1 MLLIHVPN
9 LLLFLISKNLLLN
22 IKINKFIP
30 SGGEPNIFDS
40 IHVDKRI
47 CSLKLN
53 LIARAKAKPN
63 FSTLDGTR
71 KE

>member
-1 MLLIHVPN
+1 M
-9 LLLFLISKNLLLN
+9 SRR
-22 IKINKFIP
+22 IKLFIP
-30 SGGEPNIFDS
+30 SSGGEPNIFDS

-53 LIARAKAKPN
+53 LIARANAKPN
-63 FSTLDGTR
+63 FSTLEGTR

>member
-1 MLLIHVPN
+1 L
-9 LLLFLISKNLLLN
+9 KNLPVYKQKRILKRPIVLN
-22 IKINKFIP
+22 EFIP
-30 SGGEPNIFDS
+30 SSGGEPNIFVS

-53 LIARAKAKPN
+53 RIARAKAKPN